1 MQGQGYGLVI
11 GNSTKKDVQPNSAP
25 GFKAYAWLSTHQKTR
40 NKIIGII
47 KSQNA
52 DVSDTTVESIIQY
65 LEEDLL
71 NHDYDVDRAWN
82 EQYYAEMSIEGYI
95 LSRVR
100 YAVLAYNA
108 RQMKQNKVT
117 VKNGGKTT
125 DLYVRTVSLDGT
137 LGHSTGESSNTT
149 LQDVVP
155 HDIQLQQL
163 ETILEDNDVD
173 NLVERITG
181 FSERTDTNINV
192 IIYATTCLNQWC
204 EHNYNES
211 AALQLVLKTLGFTNY
226 ASIREL
232 QHNEEFI
239 EITRS
244 AANVS
249 DKVRLIQQLAKNMF
263 CIKEITAAVQYIA
276 AEVNTGRF
284 S

>member
-1 MQGQGYGLVI
+1 
-11 GNSTKKDVQPNSAP
+11 
-25 GFKAYAWLSTHQKTR
+25 
-40 NKIIGII
+40 
-47 KSQNA
+47 
-52 DVSDTTVESIIQY
+52 
-65 LEEDLL
+65 
-71 NHDYDVDRAWN
+71 
-82 EQYYAEMSIEGYI
+82 MSIEGYI
-95 LSRVR
+95 LNRVR

-108 RQMKQNKVT
+108 KQMKQNKVT

-125 DLYVRTVSLDGT
+125 DLYIRTVSLDSPVGD
-137 LGHSTGESSNTT
+137 SSGQGSTT
-149 LQDVVP
+149 LQDLVP
-155 HDIQLQQL
+155 HDKQLHQL
-163 ETILEDNDVD
+163 ETILEDNDID

-192 IIYATTCLNQWC
+192 IIYATTCLSQWC
-204 EHNYNES
+204 ENGYNETV
-211 AALQLVLKTLGFTNY
+211 ALQLVLKNLGFTNY

-263 CIKEITAAVQYIA
+263 CVKEITAAIQYIA
-276 AEVNTGRF
+276 SEVNSGRF